1 MQDMSINLKLA
12 PHTPMFAADLG
23 ERVEFVVIGH
33 GNTHHTFHLHGHRW
47 AMTRTGTLATPDREV
62 PVVDNRTVGPA
73 DSFGFQVIAG
83 EGVGPGVWMYHCHVQ
98 FPPTVACRGC
108 SSSATSTAKSRRP
121 LALRCSGG
129 ARCAQ

>member
-47 AMTRTGTLATPDREV
+47 AMTRTGTLATPDREAATTAQPRRRYSATRPAPMPREP
-62 PVVDNRTVGPA
+62 PVTMTTLRCCSLMT
-73 DSFGFQVIAG
+73 S
-83 EGVGPGVWMYHCHVQ
+83 PGVSRW
-98 FPPTVACRGC
+98 
-108 SSSATSTAKSRRP
+108 SAPGHWDA
-121 LALRCSGG
+121 
-129 ARCAQ
+129 ARAA